1 MSGNLYIAK
10 SKTRQDLLALFFTN
24 PSNKYYLRELER
36 LLGYAASTIRRE
48 LLKFQEDGL
57 LKTERTG
64 NLVYYYLNASHP
76 LFKELKNIVF
86 KTVGVEGSL
95 KQMVSSVKGI
105 KTAFIYGSFA
115 RNKERAVSD
124 IDLMLIGNPDMSG
137 LNEKIAALER
147 RLKREINPTVYSAG
161 EYKEKKKSGAG
172 FLTDVLKNPIIM
184 LMGERND
191 L

>member
-1 MSGNLYIAK
+1 MVL
-10 SKTRQDLLALFFTN
+10 SKNQ
-24 PSNKYYLRELER
+24 
-36 LLGYAASTIRRE
+36 
-48 LLKFQEDGL
+48 
-57 LKTERTG
+57 
-64 NLVYYYLNASHP
+64 
-76 LFKELKNIVF
+76 
-86 KTVGVEGSL
+86 
-95 KQMVSSVKGI
+95 
-105 KTAFIYGSFA
+105 
-115 RNKERAVSD
+115 ERAVSD

-161 EYKEKKKSGAG
+161 EYKGKKKSGAG